1 MKEVVNKLKEQ
12 CKALFDKL
20 PKDEDNC
27 VVFKDEDVLYL
38 TDVFF
43 DRGYIREV
51 NGVSFEEDGSVWFW
65 EHKRDDFFNLT
76 TYDESEYEVFSKLL
90 VILSNM

>member
-1 MKEVVNKLKEQ
+1 MEKIVKELKEK

-27 VVFKDEDVLYL
+27 VVFDDENTLYL
-38 TDVFF
+38 KDVFF
-43 DRGYIREV
+43 GRGYIREI

-65 EHKRDDFFNLT
+65 ENNREDFFNLT

-90 VILSNM
+90 VILSSM